1 MSGPQARNVTTVAI
15 IFEGGLVLA
24 AWGLGWAVGFPIW
37 SEIQVSWRV
46 VGLAVVETLPL
57 LLLAWWSLHS
67 DWPPLARL
75 AGTIEELVAP
85 MFAGSPVYALACVS
99 ILAGV
104 GEEALFRGVLQDV
117 FGEWLGVWGGLAI
130 TSGLFGLAHFVTAEY
145 AILAGLIGV
154 YLGSLALAHQNLAA
168 PMLIHALYD
177 FVALTYLVSRL
188 RRRSKS
194 PEPAAVS

>member
-1 MSGPQARNVTTVAI
+1 MSGPQARNATTVAI

-24 AWGLGWAVGFPIW
+24 AWGLGLAVGFPIW

-46 VGLAVVETLPL
+46 VGFAVVETLPL
-57 LLLAWWSLHS
+57 LLLAWWALHS
-67 DWPPLARL
+67 DWLPLARL

-188 RRRSKS
+188 SRRTKN
-194 PEPAAVS
+194 PEPAA

>member
-1 MSGPQARNVTTVAI
+1 MSEPRTRNVTTVAI

-24 AWGLGWAVGFPIW
+24 AWGLGLAVGFPIW
-37 SEIQVSWRV
+37 FHIQVSWRV

-67 DWPPLARL
+67 NWPPLARL

-85 MFAGSPVYALACVS
+85 LFAGSPVYALALVS

-104 GEEALFRGVLQDV
+104 GEEALFRGVLQGV

-130 TSGLFGLAHFVTAEY
+130 TSVLFGLAHLVTAEY

-154 YLGSLALAHQNLAA
+154 YLGSLALAHQNLAV

-177 FVALTYLVSRL
+177 FVALTYLVSRF
-188 RRRSKS
+188 RRRGKN